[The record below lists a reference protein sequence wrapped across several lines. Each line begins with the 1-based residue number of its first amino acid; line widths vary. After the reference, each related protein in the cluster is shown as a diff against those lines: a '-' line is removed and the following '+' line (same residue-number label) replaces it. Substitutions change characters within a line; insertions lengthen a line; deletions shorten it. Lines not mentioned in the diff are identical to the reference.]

1 MLPSSDGLLY
11 DSPIARTLSLPG
23 SDERLSACF
32 FYKFTEK
39 GTQMAYDATKDQVIE
54 KWENDETG
62 LCLSINRYGD
72 GEPKLQVGPRI
83 YIKRDGKKSTTK
95 PGRLSIEDVIWLN
108 EVIEEIIEKMN
119 SYFLEES

>member
-1 MLPSSDGLLY
+1 
-11 DSPIARTLSLPG
+11 
-23 SDERLSACF
+23 
-32 FYKFTEK
+32 
-39 GTQMAYDATKDQVIE
+39 MAYDATKDQVIE